1 MKNLFL
7 IGVLLIISL
16 GCDKEEVYTSSIQ
29 GSWIETIH
37 KLDTLV
43 FNNQTNI
50 FTLHRDSEIQRRL
63 LPYHYELNKD
73 SIFLHW
79 MPSSYSGYMDY
90 YFQMDSK
97 NIWIGNFYVDSLDNI
112 EILTFSRI
120 Y

>member
-7 IGVLLIISL
+7 IGLLLIISL
-16 GCDKEEVYTSSIQ
+16 GCDKEEVDTSSIQ
-29 GSWIETIH
+29 GTWIETIH
-37 KLDTLV
+37 KVDTLV

-63 LPYHYELNKD
+63 LIYNYELEKD
-73 SIFLHW
+73 GIFLHW

-97 NIWIGNFYVDSLDNI
+97 NISIGNFYVDSLGKN
-112 EILTFSRI
+112 EILNFSRI
-120 Y
+120 N